1 MTELLR
7 PYEEGAE
14 NVLGYSEM
22 ESLVK
27 SDKICLT
34 NSLVSVKTKHLLS
47 HKRIIYE
54 FKLAGD

>member
-1 MTELLR
+1 MAELLG

-14 NVLGYSEM
+14 DVLGRSEM

-34 NSLVSVKTKHLLS
+34 NSLVSV
-47 HKRIIYE
+47 E
-54 FKLAGD
+54 